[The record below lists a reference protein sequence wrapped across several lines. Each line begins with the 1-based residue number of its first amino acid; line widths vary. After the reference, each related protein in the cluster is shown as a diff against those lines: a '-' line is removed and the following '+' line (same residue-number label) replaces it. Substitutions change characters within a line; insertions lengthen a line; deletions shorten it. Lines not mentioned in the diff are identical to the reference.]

1 MNKSIISTI
10 LILTVATIATV
21 GSQNLVAFTTT
32 EKYIASLAGQNEV
45 PPVQTNAT
53 DTAGFSAPHFNNITF
68 GLSVNNID
76 QVTGAY

>member
-1 MNKSIISTI
+1 MNKSIISII